1 MEQDDDLIPEPTSK
15 GFLDLTNRAWVN
27 LDPGLWNMA
36 VSLVSLDI
44 SYNHIHEIPAQIGQL
59 VLLKEFKASFNKI
72 TRLPAEM
79 GRLKR
84 LRILLVNSNR
94 LTTLPPELG
103 RLEQLEEI
111 GASENMLEQIPT
123 SIALCPVLRV
133 LKLANNNLKSVPYEL
148 ADLLTLEDLT
158 CENNPNLEMV
168 PSAWRGD
175 GSSILFICKVH
186 RQYHARMEELA
197 TTNNDLVKHSQY
209 LEQEQMIM
217 KENVYEMRHEV
228 EELKKNIPK
237 SVAKK
242 MEKEAEL
249 KAQAELDVGD
259 EKKDG
264 GCIVM

>member
-1 MEQDDDLIPEPTSK
+1 M
-15 GFLDLTNRAWVN
+15 
-27 LDPGLWNMA
+27 
-36 VSLVSLDI
+36 
-44 SYNHIHEIPAQIGQL
+44 
-59 VLLKEFKASFNKI
+59 
-72 TRLPAEM
+72 
-79 GRLKR
+79 
-84 LRILLVNSNR
+84 NSNR

-103 RLEQLEEI
+103 RLEQLEEK
-111 GASENMLEQIPT
+111 ASETCWKNSNQYCLVPGVA
-123 SIALCPVLRV
+123 S

-168 PSAWRGD
+168 PSAWQGMGRRF
-175 GSSILFICKVH
+175 SSSAKSIDNTG
-186 RQYHARMEELA
+186 RMEELA

-209 LEQEQMIM
+209 LEQRQMIM
-217 KENVYEMRHEV
+217 KENVYEMRHEI